1 MKENKNTTTYVPQL
15 FFFVHTRPQTGTP
28 LANRTETAYF
38 YRKFK

>member
-15 FFFVHTRPQTGTP
+15 FFFVHTRPQTDTP
-28 LANRTETAYF
+28 LANRTGIAYF